1 MKKSLII
8 IILLL
13 ILSSGFFI
21 LNNSLKNKK
30 NNEDIFTITSFEE
43 CVEIIGVVMESY
55 PRKCRYENQIFTEN
69 IGNELEKLD
78 LIQIENPR
86 PNQFINS
93 PLNIKG
99 QAKGFWFFEA
109 DFPIILKDEDG
120 KILAEGI
127 AEAKDDWMNTEFVQF
142 ESILEYNIDKELENK
157 KGILI
162 LKKDNPSGL
171 LENDDFLEIPI
182 IFSKN

>member
-8 IILLL
+8 LIFLL
-13 ILSSGFFI
+13 LSSGFFI
-21 LNNSLKNKK
+21 LNNVLKDRK
-30 NNEDIFTITSFEE
+30 NIQDSIEINSFEE
-43 CVEIIGVVMESY
+43 CAEIVGIVMESY
-55 PRKCRYENQIFTEN
+55 PRQCRYEDQIFTEN
-69 IGNELEKLD
+69 IGNELEKMD

-86 PNQFINS
+86 PNQIISS
-93 PLNIKG
+93 PLDIKG
-99 QAKGFWFFEA
+99 QARGFWFFEA
-109 DFPIILKDEDG
+109 DFPITLEDENG

-127 AEAKDDWMNTEFVQF
+127 AEAKDDWMTTEFVQF
-142 ESILEYNIDKELENK
+142 ESILEYNLDENLYNK
-157 KGILI
+157 KGKLI